1 MCLSMPQFMICL
13 CSHNIKY
20 WKLGTLL
27 VLSIMLYITLIKLVN
42 FTKVNHIKILFSA
55 KFWGCIICYQWYF
68 SHFFFNFHS
77 CHKSRDS
84 LLAFISL
91 RINLFSSILTSTSRM
106 TLTWI
111 SRTFLTMSTLF
122 KIRVQN
128 IKQCKII
135 KHSVSIMYWNMNNM
149 REIQHS

>member
-1 MCLSMPQFMICL
+1 MPQFMICL

-27 VLSIMLYITLIKLVN
+27 VLSILSYITLIKLVN
-42 FTKVNHIKILFSA
+42 FTKVNHIEILFFCQVLRMHNLLSVV
-55 KFWGCIICYQWYF
+55 ILVI
-68 SHFFFNFHS
+68 FFFNFHS